1 VDEKK
6 GLSSLGKSTCA
17 VKKKSAHLFNQRI
30 IKALPRLVHFTA
42 SSPNESIWN
51 VMGIY
56 RDKTVHYKY
65 YDVLYKMGYLDWN
78 ENRLRK
84 VGYKHK
90 TIVRDWKIRHNKRIG
105 NMRLFNEFFRLEKNG
120 LTRIPLLKYLLS
132 NIYERGKER
141 TLEAVKKTT
150 PLLNA

>member
-56 RDKTVHYKY
+56 RDKTVH
-65 YDVLYKMGYLDWN
+65 LIGMRIAN
-78 ENRLRK
+78 EKFAIPTRQK
-84 VGYKHK
+84 FE
-90 TIVRDWKIRHNKRIG
+90 IG
-105 NMRLFNEFFRLEKNG
+105 RFATKNELA
-120 LTRIPLLKYLLS
+120 I
-132 NIYERGKER
+132 
-141 TLEAVKKTT
+141 
-150 PLLNA
+150 